1 VLTNPPPNF
10 IDSYSHIITDSIT
23 AHDEEYE
30 KILLPKHVST
40 MVYNKNWAYWESANI
55 TTRKIQR
62 YVKIV
67 DRFLTYEDRH
77 RNEYTLNETV

>member
-1 VLTNPPPNF
+1 
-10 IDSYSHIITDSIT
+10 
-23 AHDEEYE
+23 
-30 KILLPKHVST
+30 

-62 YVKIV
+62 YVTIV

-77 RNEYTLNETV
+77 RNDYTLNETV